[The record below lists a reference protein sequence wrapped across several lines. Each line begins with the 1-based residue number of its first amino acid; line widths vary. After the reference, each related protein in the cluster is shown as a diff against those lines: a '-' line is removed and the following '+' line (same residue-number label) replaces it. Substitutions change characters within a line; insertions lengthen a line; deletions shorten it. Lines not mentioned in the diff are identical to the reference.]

1 MFYKNSLTVHGKSIA
16 LSLLLIAL
24 LAILS
29 SCSQNTSPSSIVTP
43 TPTSA
48 SSIPT
53 LRITA
58 VNYGYIMPDAITLRS
73 RLVDIAMV
81 NNGSEAHQ
89 AQVARL
95 NAGVTRDEVI
105 DRLITK
111 KDQAAAF
118 SLLTFAG
125 GPDTVSPGYGQEAI
139 LNLTT
144 GQYVLLCF
152 VVGQD
157 GIPHMNKGMIHFFTV
172 SSGQSQQSVPQADG
186 KVIMQDFNY
195 DLPAVITQSRSLTL
209 QVNNQGSEPHEM
221 NIVELEKGKTIQD
234 IASFFQSPSGP
245 PPFEEAGGFAAI
257 APHESGWIKIHL
269 EPGNYALFSILPDER
284 TGKSQLSLGMIT
296 PFTVQ

>member
-1 MFYKNSLTVHGKSIA
+1 MLRTSSLTAYGRCIT
-16 LSLLLIAL
+16 LSFLLIAL
-24 LAILS
+24 LTMLS
-29 SCSQNTSPSSIVTP
+29 SCAENISPSSIVTP

-53 LRITA
+53 LPITA
-58 VNYGYIMPDAITLRS
+58 VNYGYIMPNTITVRS
-73 RLVDIAMV
+73 GLVDIAMV

-157 GIPHMNKGMIHFFTV
+157 GIPHINKGMIHFFAV
-172 SSGQSQQSVPQADG
+172 SSGLSQQTTPQADG
-186 KVIMQDFNY
+186 KVIMKDFTY

-209 QVNNQGSEPHEM
+209 QVTNQGSEPHEM
-221 NIVELEKGKTIQD
+221 NIVELEKGKSIQD
-234 IASFFQSPSGP
+234 IASFFQLPSGP
-245 PPFEEAGGFAAI
+245 PPFEELGGLAAI
-257 APHESGWIKIHL
+257 APHASGWIKIQL